1 MAIMG
6 LFTLTGV
13 IVNDSI
19 ILISSYKELRERGLE
34 ANDAL
39 LEACRSRLRPV
50 ILTSVTTTL
59 GLAPMMLEDSP
70 MGAAMS
76 PLAVV
81 ICFGLLYGTTLILLV
96 IPAVLSII
104 ETLQQRRAARHTQPA
119 TDVATAH
126 HGGPCYAFD
135 Q

>member
-1 MAIMG
+1 
-6 LFTLTGV
+6 
-13 IVNDSI
+13 
-19 ILISSYKELRERGLE
+19 
-34 ANDAL
+34 
-39 LEACRSRLRPV
+39 
-50 ILTSVTTTL
+50 
-59 GLAPMMLEDSP
+59 

-104 ETLQQRRAARHTQPA
+104 ETLQQRRAARKPQPA
-119 TDVATAH
+119 TDVATVH
-126 HGGPCYAFD
+126 DGGPDYAFD